1 MVATLF
7 DGIVQG
13 LQLSLLA
20 VGITLIYGLG
30 GVLNLA
36 QGQFAVVGGLAAVLL
51 ISLGMNPFLAAG
63 GGIVAAGIF
72 GVIVDRTLL
81 IPAYCCR
88 GNERLLHGLILTL
101 GLSFVIDGYIN
112 YIFPDFSLTLSLP
125 VSSVNIA
132 GVPMR
137 TAGLMT
143 SFIAILVFLALFAFL
158 RWTLLGKTIRSL
170 IENETGAELCGINP
184 GRTRTLIVGLAAML
198 AALAGVAQ
206 GLFSSLGSEMG
217 SEFTILG
224 LLVAVV
230 GGVRSINGALVAGVL
245 LGIVNAFASR
255 YIGAY
260 VAFIILLLVA
270 MLTILVRPN
279 GLMARFT

>member
-1 MVATLF
+1 MAATLF

-36 QGQFAVVGGLAAVLL
+36 QGQFAVVGGVAATLLMSLGMYPWLAAV
-51 ISLGMNPFLAAG
+51 G
-63 GGIVAAGIF
+63 GVLAAGIF
-72 GVIVDRTLL
+72 GVIIDRTLL
-81 IPAYCCR
+81 IPAYRYR
-88 GNERLLHGLILTL
+88 GEERLLLGLILTL
-101 GLSFVIDGYIN
+101 GLSFVIDGYFN
-112 YIFPDFSLTLSLP
+112 YSFPDFSLTLSLP
-125 VSSVNIA
+125 IPSVEIA
-132 GVPMR
+132 GIRMR

-143 SFIAILVFLALFAFL
+143 SLIAILVFIALFAFL

-170 IENETGAELCGINP
+170 IENEVGAELCGIDP
-184 GRTRTLIVGLAAML
+184 GRTRTLIVGLAAMM
-198 AALAGVAQ
+198 AGLAGIAQ

-230 GGVRSINGALVAGVL
+230 GGVRSINGALAAGVL
-245 LGIVNAFASR
+245 LGIVNAYASR

-260 VAFIILLLVA
+260 VAFIILLSAA
-270 MLTILVRPN
+270 MLTILVRPS
-279 GLMARFT
+279 GLLARFT

>member
-1 MVATLF
+1 MLATFF
-7 DGIVQG
+7 DGIIQG

-36 QGQFAVVGGLAAVLL
+36 QGQFAVIGGLAAVLL
-51 ISLGMNPFLAAG
+51 MSLGINPLLAAG

-72 GVIVDRTLL
+72 GVIIDRTLL
-81 IPAYCCR
+81 IPAYRCR
-88 GNERLLHGLILTL
+88 GNERLLYGLILTL
-101 GLSFVIDGYIN
+101 GLSFVIDGYLN

-125 VSSVNIA
+125 VPSVDIA
-132 GVPMR
+132 GIPMR

-143 SFIAILVFLALFAFL
+143 SLIAILVFLALLAFL
-158 RWTLLGKTIRSL
+158 RWTLLGKAIRSL
-170 IENETGAELCGINP
+170 IENETGAELCGIDP

-230 GGVRSINGALVAGVL
+230 GGVRSINGALVAGIL

>member
-1 MVATLF
+1 
-7 DGIVQG
+7 
-13 LQLSLLA
+13 
-20 VGITLIYGLG
+20 
-30 GVLNLA
+30 
-36 QGQFAVVGGLAAVLL
+36 
-51 ISLGMNPFLAAG
+51 
-63 GGIVAAGIF
+63 
-72 GVIVDRTLL
+72 
-81 IPAYCCR
+81 
-88 GNERLLHGLILTL
+88 LILTL

-125 VSSVNIA
+125 VPSVNIA
-132 GVPMR
+132 GIPMR

-143 SFIAILVFLALFAFL
+143 SFIAILVFVALFAFL

-170 IENETGAELCGINP
+170 IENETGAELCGIDP

-260 VAFIILLLVA
+260 VAFIILLSVA
-270 MLTILVRPN
+270 MLTIFLRPN